1 MDQSQQT
8 QPTADC
14 RRSRRL
20 ALAMPARCRMLS
32 GFAEDVVIRDV
43 SPEGCRIMSYALNLR
58 PGTKVV
64 VRPTGME
71 GLCGTVRWMGRH
83 EAGIEFD
90 RPLYPAVAEHMHRNF
105 ATFLPPE
112 VPYHSPAPRRL
123 AA

>member
-1 MDQSQQT
+1 MS
-8 QPTADC
+8 QPTEDC

-32 GFAEDVVIRDV
+32 GFVEDVVIRDI
-43 SPEGCRIMSYALNLR
+43 SPEGCRIMSFALNIR
-58 PGTKVV
+58 PGTRVV

-71 GLCGTVRWMGRH
+71 GLCGTVRWSGRH
-83 EAGIEFD
+83 ECGIEFE
-90 RPLYPAVAEHMHRNF
+90 RPLHPAVAEHMHRCY

-112 VPYHSPAPRRL
+112 VPYRGEAPRRL

>member
-1 MDQSQQT
+1 MTQSAT
-8 QPTADC
+8 DC

-32 GFAEDVVIRDV
+32 GFVEEVVIRDI
-43 SPEGCRIMSYALNLR
+43 SAEGCRIMSYALNIR
-58 PGTKVV
+58 PGSKVV
-64 VRPTGME
+64 VRPVGME
-71 GLCGTVRWMGRH
+71 GLCGTVRWSGRN

-90 RPLYPAVAEHMHRNF
+90 RALYPAIPEHMHRTY

-112 VPYHSPAPRRL
+112 VPYRTGAMRPL